1 MRISHVIIGILP
13 CVESG
18 CDVGEKGILRHEEV
32 DSHTSRK
39 PKKSGGK
46 GSVALLRKSKQMG
59 CVFQDHRA
67 TDIQVDF
74 TEGHTILGTEAQRA
88 LRSQGT
94 LRHVK
99 IWKIKGPSQGDFS
112 ILNLHE
118 RSPGRNLESRAMR
131 PQRCVGNGC
140 TCSQAQREGQR
151 HILLAFRR
159 LVITSAIFDETRGK
173 MW

>member
-99 IWKIKGPSQGDFS
+99 IWKRKGPSQGDFS

-118 RSPGRNLESRAMR
+118 RSPRKK
-131 PQRCVGNGC
+131 P
-140 TCSQAQREGQR
+140 
-151 HILLAFRR
+151 
-159 LVITSAIFDETRGK
+159 
-173 MW
+173 